1 MALQRLLGCFF
12 CSAIGAVVELPL
24 LSQSALSQG
33 PLLLA
38 YARIALAKSRSKWAA
53 WLSSQRLPLV
63 ISREPSSV
71 ISTERSE
78 WRNLFLPPFV
88 ISTERSEW
96 RNLDKMLIFNRFLDY
111 ALCAPLE
118 MTIIPKLSPRFTV
131 ARGDPDPRA
140 IHLPR
145 SRLPMHQISK
155 CFLLRVWPVETKVS
169 VSAMTH

>member
-78 WRNLFLPPFV
+78 WRNL
-88 ISTERSEW
+88 
-96 RNLDKMLIFNRFLDY
+96 DKMLIFNRFLDY

-155 CFLLRVWPVETKVS
+155 CFLLRVWPVETKWS
-169 VSAMTH
+169 RRPRL